1 VWFGHVAWPVAA
13 GLIVGAFVAWLLSNA
28 AGRFLFG
35 LGPRDAR
42 AYAVAM
48 ITLLAAA
55 FVATLLPARRAA
67 SVDPIEA
74 LRKELGRS
82 GRHRDGRIR
91 AEPATLRA

>member
-1 VWFGHVAWPVAA
+1 
-13 GLIVGAFVAWLLSNA
+13 
-28 AGRFLFG
+28 
-35 LGPRDAR
+35 
-42 AYAVAM
+42 M

-74 LRKELGRS
+74 LRKEWVAS